1 VARCGDNK
9 RRIPMPVLSNVQP
22 EEKNNAKD
30 DQTHAAGTHRSAG
43 AGWIVRFFSALAKPG
58 VHDL

>member
-1 VARCGDNK
+1 
-9 RRIPMPVLSNVQP
+9 MPVLSNVQP